1 MQIKLFSY
9 LSRNKNPLWQ
19 AHIHREGRS
28 PHWLYINCFVLT
40 KTEGWLY
47 KFRRSAPAFV
57 NWVPISDEKQQK
69 AETQLFQCWREILH
83 SGAAIRSAQLSILN
97 KAYLLWVE
105 KLSQCVIYS
114 VYWSAHYVSFFFFW
128 TRKVIKS
135 IVLLSR
141 AGQRTCFK
149 MMSVNIHTRTRKQ
162 TNIIPSRCGY
172 SREVCSNKLLHFTSD
187 NSI

>member
-1 MQIKLFSY
+1 MAEDLGLSILVLSKYNSSY
-9 LSRNKNPLWQ
+9 LPLLVSDDRTIFFQRYISHLSRNKNPLWQ

-47 KFRRSAPAFV
+47 LFRRSAPAFV

-114 VYWSAHYVSFFFFW
+114 VYWSPHYISFF
-128 TRKVIKS
+128 
-135 IVLLSR
+135 LLL
-141 AGQRTCFK
+141 
-149 MMSVNIHTRTRKQ
+149 N
-162 TNIIPSRCGY
+162 
-172 SREVCSNKLLHFTSD
+172 E
-187 NSI
+187 